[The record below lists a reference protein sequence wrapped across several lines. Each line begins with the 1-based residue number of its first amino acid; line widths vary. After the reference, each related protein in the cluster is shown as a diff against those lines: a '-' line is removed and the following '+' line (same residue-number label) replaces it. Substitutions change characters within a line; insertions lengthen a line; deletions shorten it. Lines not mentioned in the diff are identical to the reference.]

1 MLRRTV
7 RVSDIGIDTWHF
19 ESTVSSELTIEICEG
34 VADTAEI
41 QLQYADAMAPY
52 GWRYQS
58 ITMADLRSYL
68 EQRDAYVAAST
79 ASRLGQS
86 AQIKEEAK

>member
-19 ESTVSSELTIEICEG
+19 ESTVSNELTIEICEG

-41 QLQYADAMAPY
+41 QMQAVDETAPH
-52 GWRYQS
+52 GWRFTS
-58 ITMADLRSYL
+58 ITVADLRHLL
-68 EQRDAYVAAST
+68 EQRDEQAA
-79 ASRLGQS
+79 AMLEP
-86 AQIKEEAK
+86 K